1 MIIELPKK
9 HIILS
14 DEKGEVK
21 DGILYLHR
29 NMFEEAMFELTY
41 ILHGHVCYYC
51 NKPITGIEDKEKQEG
66 VLWKSLDHL
75 IPREF
80 GGVSITNNLRPCCSV
95 CNRKKGS
102 MYPNEFNQFRHI
114 VKCKS
119 IRERKAKLKD
129 FNEELSFI
137 QTKRKYGE
145 LPSLP
150 EEWLEQ
156 GNHKSVYVNFRLE
169 DPIGTVYNKI
179 ARFYRKYKRIPY
191 PIVVSANKFLLD
203 GFNSILFMKIEGIKK
218 IDVIKLEN
226 VIYDGIVDYTSHVL
240 GK

>member
-1 MIIELPKK
+1 M
-9 HIILS
+9 
-14 DEKGEVK
+14 
-21 DGILYLHR
+21 
-29 NMFEEAMFELTY
+29 
-41 ILHGHVCYYC
+41 
-51 NKPITGIEDKEKQEG
+51 
-66 VLWKSLDHL
+66 
-75 IPREF
+75 
-80 GGVSITNNLRPCCSV
+80 
-95 CNRKKGS
+95 
-102 MYPNEFNQFRHI
+102 
-114 VKCKS
+114 KC
-119 IRERKAKLKD
+119 
-129 FNEELSFI
+129 
-137 QTKRKYGE
+137 QTPE

-169 DPIGTVYNKI
+169 DPIGTVYNRI

-203 GFNSILFMKIEGIKK
+203 GFNSILFMKIEGVRK